1 MNYWLFKSEPDDYS
15 IRDLAT
21 APEQTAKWD
30 GIRNYQA
37 RNFLRDQVS
46 QGDQVL
52 FYHSQCKDIGVVGIA
67 EIVRA
72 AYPDPAQFDDTS
84 KYFDA
89 KASFEQPRW
98 FCVDIKY
105 QASFKRVISLARLKA
120 NPALADMVL
129 LKQGRLSVQPVTQQ
143 EWQAILAMAESYT

>member
-1 MNYWLFKSEPDDYS
+1 MKYWLFKSEPDDYS

-46 QGDQVL
+46 LGDHVL
-52 FYHSQCKDIGVVGIA
+52 FYHSQCKHIGIVGTA

-72 AYPDPAQFDDTS
+72 AYPDPAQFDENS
-84 KYFDA
+84 KYFDP
-89 KASFEQPRW
+89 KASFETPRW
-98 FCVDIKY
+98 FCVDIKH
-105 QASFKRVISLARLKA
+105 QTSFKREISLARLKA
-120 NPALADMVL
+120 NPALAEMVL
-129 LKQGRLSVQPVTQQ
+129 LKQGRLSVQPVTEQ
-143 EWQAILAMAESYT
+143 EWQAIMAMAER